1 MPRPKVDID
10 EMQVEEMAAIGC
22 TVAEI
27 AGVVGCSPRTVERRA
42 AAPMARG
49 RARLNVSLRRKQ
61 VEMAMSG
68 NASMLIWLGKQLL
81 GQRDKADTT
90 MREEEAIII
99 EHLPPKL
106 PDGGS

>member
-10 EMQVEEMAAIGC
+10 EDQVEEMAAIGC

-27 AGVVGCSPRTVERRA
+27 AGIVGCSPRTVERRA
-42 AAPMARG
+42 AAPVARG
-49 RARLNVSLRRKQ
+49 RARLNLSLRRRQ
-61 VEMAMSG
+61 IEMAMGG

-90 MREEEAIII
+90 LREEDVVIVEIA
-99 EHLPPKL
+99 PK
-106 PDGGS
+106 PSDGGA

>member
-10 EMQVEEMAAIGC
+10 EDQVEEMAAIGC

-27 AGVVGCSPRTVERRA
+27 AGIVGCSPRTVERRA
-42 AAPMARG
+42 AAPVARG
-49 RARLNVSLRRKQ
+49 RVRLNISLRRRQ
-61 VEMAMSG
+61 IEMAMSG

-90 MREEEAIII
+90 MRDEAVTIV
-99 EHLPPKL
+99 ELPPK
-106 PDGGS
+106 PSDGGA

>member
-68 NASMLIWLGKQLL
+68 SASMLIWLGKQLL
-81 GQRDKADTT
+81 GQRDKADSIV
-90 MREEEAIII
+90 REEIITI
-99 EHLPPKL
+99 EEIAPK
-106 PDGGS
+106 PSDCGA